1 MVLLNA
7 GADEAK
13 REAESEESERRR
25 HSWPCAANVESM
37 SRISASTIPQK
48 VLVVGL
54 GASGAS
60 SVRFLSGLGRKVT
73 ATDTKQESELAASL
87 EALEGV
93 SYVGRFGGHVRDDFL
108 SHDLIVISPGIVTD
122 HPLLEEAR
130 RNGARVIGEIE
141 LASAFIEEPIIAIT
155 GTNGKTTT
163 TTLLGRVFQAAF
175 GDVFVGGNIGVPL
188 IDYVLSGRKARY
200 VIAEI
205 SSFQLETIEGFRPR
219 TSILLNITEDHLD
232 RYAAFSDYIRA
243 KMRIFEN
250 QTSADQAVL
259 SADIDNVGGLRARK
273 YCLSTKTRLDE
284 GAFVDGDELCVR
296 IGGKDFSY
304 RRAVSPLVGIHNSE
318 NLLAVL
324 LTSHLHGIDKGVV
337 EEALKN
343 FNGLPHR
350 VEFVRETGGVRFY
363 NDSKAT
369 NVDATRRALESMDG
383 NVILVAGGKDKGGSY
398 GFVTPFAS
406 KIKGLVLI
414 GEARERIEAELGP
427 YMRTYPET
435 SLQAA
440 VERAFG
446 LAKAGDTVLF
456 SPMCSSFDM
465 FESYK
470 ARGNAFKRMVEAL

>member
-1 MVLLNA
+1 
-7 GADEAK
+7 
-13 REAESEESERRR
+13 
-25 HSWPCAANVESM
+25 M

-60 SVRFLSGLGRKVT
+60 SVRFLAGLGREVT
-73 ATDTKQESELAASL
+73 ATDMRQGNELATSL
-87 EALEGV
+87 KALEGV
-93 SYVGRFGGHVRDDFL
+93 SYTGRLGGHDRKDFL
-108 SHDLIVISPGIVTD
+108 GHELIVISPGIATD

-163 TTLLGRVFQAAF
+163 TTLLGRVFQEAYH
-175 GDVFVGGNIGVPL
+175 DVFVGGNIGVPL
-188 IDYVLSGRKARY
+188 IDYVLNGRKARY

-205 SSFQLETIEGFRPR
+205 SSFQLETVESFRPR
-219 TSILLNITEDHLD
+219 MSILLNITEDHLD
-232 RYAAFSDYIRA
+232 RYGAFADYVRA

-250 QTSADQAVL
+250 QTPEDRAIL
-259 SADIDNVGGLRARK
+259 SADVDNVGGVRARK
-273 YCLSTKTRLDE
+273 YYLSTKTRLEE
-284 GAFVDGDELCVR
+284 GAFVEGAELHVR
-296 IGGKDFSY
+296 IDGEDFSY
-304 RRAVSPLVGIHNSE
+304 KRAISPLVGIHNSE

-324 LTSHLHGIDKGVV
+324 LASHLCGIDQGII
-337 EEALKN
+337 EETLRN

-350 VEFVRETGGVRFY
+350 VEFVRETRGVKFY

-383 NVILVAGGKDKGGSY
+383 NIVLVAGGKDKGGSY
-398 GFVTPFAS
+398 EFVAPLAGR
-406 KIKGLVLI
+406 IKGLVLI
-414 GEARERIEAELGP
+414 GEATGRIEAELGP
-427 YMRTYPET
+427 YMPTFPVA
-435 SLQAA
+435 SLEAA
-440 VERAFG
+440 VERAFS

-465 FESYK
+465 FENYK
-470 ARGNAFKRMVEAL
+470 VRGNAFRRMVEAL